1 MHLPLLMLGWLI
13 TMTCSEKAAA
23 KSLYERWLAALA
35 LGRLQQHP
43 DELNQTVQQLRQIQ
57 QEALAMAH
65 LEDTGLHIIT
75 SRSVEQHLCLYSSI
89 GSRQS
94 LVM

>member
-1 MHLPLLMLGWLI
+1 MLGWLI
-13 TMTCSEKAAA
+13 TMTCSDKAAA

-43 DELNQTVQQLRQIQ
+43 DERNQTVQELRQIQ
-57 QEALAMAH
+57 QESLAMAH
-65 LEDTGLHIIT
+65 LEDPGLHIIT
-75 SRSVEQHLCLYSSI
+75 SRSVEQHLCLYSCI
-89 GSRQS
+89 ALPQG